1 MEFFIILL
9 SGIIGVLHLVIM
21 GLEMFAP
28 AEKQSQTFKMPMEFV
43 KQKNAQIA
51 LKNMGIYNGSLGLA
65 LLTSL
70 LLFQGDARLK
80 VLLLLNLFVVIV
92 GLYGGKTVTKSIY
105 LIQAL
110 PALITA
116 LLILIQI
123 F

>member
-1 MEFFIILL
+1 MEFIILLL
-9 SGIIGVLHLVIM
+9 SGIIGLLHLVIM

-28 AEKQSQTFKMPMEFV
+28 AEKQAKTFTMPMKFV
-43 KQKNAQIA
+43 IQKNAQIA

-70 LLFQGDARLK
+70 LLFQGDIRLK

-110 PALITA
+110 PAIITVLFILFQLI
-116 LLILIQI
+116 
-123 F
+123 

>member
-1 MEFFIILL
+1 MKFIILLL

-28 AEKQSQTFKMPMEFV
+28 AEKQAKTFEMPYEFV
-43 KQKNAQIA
+43 TQRNAQIA

-70 LLFQGDARLK
+70 LLFQGDVRLK
-80 VLLLLNLFVVIV
+80 VLLLLNLFVLIV

-110 PALITA
+110 PAMIA
-116 LLILIQI
+116 ILLILMQI
-123 F
+123 I

>member
-1 MEFFIILL
+1 MEFIILLL

-28 AEKQSQTFKMPMEFV
+28 AEKQAKTFEMPHEFV
-43 KQKNAQIA
+43 TQRNAQIA

-70 LLFQGDARLK
+70 LLFQGDVRLK

-110 PALITA
+110 PAMIAT
-116 LLILIQI
+116 LLILMQI
-123 F
+123 I

>member
-1 MEFFIILL
+1 MEFFIIFL

-28 AEKQSQTFKMPMEFV
+28 AEKQSQTFEMPMEFV

-110 PALITA
+110 PASITA